1 MKINIKQIMVV
12 QHELE
17 LPVLKPI
24 PCEYE
29 TIDNHLFLNLEDENG
44 NQARVDSDLV
54 LPKYNWE
61 TVKQYKTRL
70 RHYLYSLYEN
80 NMKVVLFCPPE
91 EL

>member
-1 MKINIKQIMVV
+1 MATFIKVEIT
-12 QHELE
+12 ELE
-17 LPVLKPI
+17 LPTLLPVPAEFI
-24 PCEYE
+24 
-29 TIDNHLFLNLEDENG
+29 TDNDSVEVELSDKEGNLH
-44 NQARVDSDLV
+44 RVPSDWV

-80 NMKVVLFCPPE
+80 NMEVVLFCPPE